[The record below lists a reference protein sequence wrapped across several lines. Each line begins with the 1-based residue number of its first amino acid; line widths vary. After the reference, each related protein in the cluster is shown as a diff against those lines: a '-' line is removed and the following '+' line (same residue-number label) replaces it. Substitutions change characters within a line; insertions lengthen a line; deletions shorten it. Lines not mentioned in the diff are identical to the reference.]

1 MKFFIIP
8 AMFLFSSISH
18 AQLLISPTRIE
29 LDGSRSQTTKV
40 IVENI
45 GETPIRLDISSH
57 YIETSRANMVRDN
70 LDIAYIE
77 DNSSKVRIS
86 PPVIRKLE
94 PNQRRTIRVQVLAQ
108 TEDGELRTYLKFSP
122 TQLNYAKET
131 AKIESSQQAKLN
143 VNLTVH
149 SYIPIYQ
156 AKGTVKD
163 DVSYTCNSDIFSI
176 QNHGIHQFKAWLDS
190 PGMNS
195 ENLVLLRESTLINQR
210 NKGQVFTV
218 RKDGKTLYKCQ

>member
-1 MKFFIIP
+1 MKIFI
-8 AMFLFSSISH
+8 FLAIFSLSSFSY

-29 LDGSRSQTTKV
+29 IDGSRSQTTKV

-45 GETPIRLDISSH
+45 GDTPIRLDISPH
-57 YIETSRANMVRDN
+57 YIETSRANMVRNN
-70 LDIAYIE
+70 LNIAKIE

-108 TEDGELRTYLKFSP
+108 TEDGEFRTYLKFSP
-122 TQLNYAKET
+122 TKLNNEKENV
-131 AKIESSQQAKLN
+131 KNVSSQQSNLN
-143 VNLTVH
+143 INLTVH
-149 SYIPIYQ
+149 SYIPVYQ

-163 DVSYTCNSDIFSI
+163 DVSYTCDNDAFSI
-176 QNHGIHQFKAWLDS
+176 QNHGVHQFNAWLDS
-190 PGMNS
+190 PGTNS

-210 NKGQVFTV
+210 NKGQIFTV